1 MVLKSFSF
9 LDTLTSQPSHDPMFT
24 ETSEQ
29 HVTRIEEVFG
39 NPQACF
45 PDSCPTSG
53 FQTDHKKPGYHQ
65 QTTALANEQQ
75 FSGNAWVVIV
85 VYSVLFER
93 TIDSDAEGASDLCE
107 KNRAANLSSPQW
119 SRHSFASRDPPHKR
133 VDRIRT
139 QSVAVSRKT
148 SINEYVLAAADK
160 EKLRLFSR
168 SVSKE
173 ANMFGKTSL
182 QYDIRKTTS
191 EEFGHTRAI
200 KQKLASIKS
209 VRTPTSRG

>member
-1 MVLKSFSF
+1 
-9 LDTLTSQPSHDPMFT
+9 MFT
-24 ETSEQ
+24 EPSEQ
-29 HVTRIEEVFG
+29 HDTWIKKVFG

-45 PDSCPTSG
+45 PDSCPTST
-53 FQTDHKKPGYHQ
+53 FQTDHIKPRFHQ
-65 QTTALANEQQ
+65 QTTALANVPQ

-160 EKLRLFSR
+160 EKLRLFSW
-168 SVSKE
+168 SVSKD
-173 ANMFGKTSL
+173 AYTFGKTSL
-182 QYDIRKTTS
+182 QYERRKLTS

-200 KQKLASIKS
+200 TQKLALIKS
-209 VRTPTSRG
+209 VRTPTSHW